1 MFRQRPPP
9 LAISRDLP
17 GENLAPSDQIHDK
30 NKISES
36 TGGENRNGKIIHKR
50 SLEDNSAAG
59 SSREMGEISSDEDSE
74 KMDGEVRSPKV
85 HGSPSKKQDKRSS
98 VTSHPK

>member
-1 MFRQRPPP
+1 MHQQRPPP

-30 NKISES
+30 NKNSES
-36 TGGENRNGKIIHKR
+36 TGGENKKINKR
-50 SLEDNSAAG
+50 SLEDNNAAG
-59 SSREMGEISSDEDSE
+59 SSRELGEISSDEDSE
-74 KMDGEVRSPKV
+74 MMVGEVRSPKV